1 MIHEV
6 QMGRQC
12 DTLRHQLEET
22 LAAAMVTIDKSD
34 TVIKKQQEQISLRD
48 EAVRVQTERI
58 LNQQKEKQ
66 ELKKEIRRQKALT
79 IAVAVASVLAIIII
93 L

>member
-6 QMGRQC
+6 QMGRAC
-12 DTLRHQLEET
+12 DTLRQQLEVT
-22 LAAAMVTIDKSD
+22 LGAAIVTVLKAD
-34 TVIKKQQEQISLRD
+34 TVIKKQQEQIRLRD

-79 IAVAVASVLAIIII
+79 IAVGVVSVLAIIIM